1 MNEKIAMDELQ
12 FIKKIIE
19 DSKASI
25 VYNGK
30 DYIVWGSLVTL
41 GLLLDYSA
49 YVFKLNINF
58 ILLLSVIIGLGWIF
72 SFFSYKKRKIECT
85 PKTFSGKILGGVWL
99 ATGTAMTIVGF
110 IGIPS
115 GAVPGQS
122 VSAVLSI
129 FLGMAFMI
137 AGFIHNETWMKYLS
151 LGWWIGAV
159 YMFYFPGIH
168 TIFVMALMLL
178 CFQVIPGTYFYQKYK
193 KEVKKNHE

>member
-30 DYIVWGSLVTL
+30 DYIVWGLLVTI

-49 YVFKLNINF
+49 YVFKLNMNF
-58 ILLLSVIIGLGWIF
+58 ILFWGVIIGLGWIF
-72 SFFSYKKRKIECT
+72 SFFSYKKRKTECN
-85 PKTFSGKILGGVWL
+85 PKTFAGKILGGVWL

-115 GAVPGQS
+115 GAIPGQS
-122 VSAVLSI
+122 ISAVLST
-129 FLGMAFMI
+129 FLGMAFI
-137 AGFIHNETWMKYLS
+137 VAGFIHNETWMKYLS
-151 LGWWIGAV
+151 VGWWIGAV

-168 TIFVMALMLL
+168 TVFVMALMLL
-178 CFQVIPGTYFYQKYK
+178 CFQVIPGVYFYQKYK
-193 KEVKKNHE
+193 KEVEK